1 VGVGGRAARRGGVSR
16 CKGTPLCVA
25 CRAALPL
32 RGGGRVARRGG
43 GAWRGG
49 SGRWALA
56 RRWRGGFGSPPPRA
70 LSGRAPSVLRG
81 GAARGRCAAA
91 ALPPAALGRGGTIGG
106 SGVLL
111 ASHPPC
117 SPLTPFARGR
127 RAAWRRRALRRGG
140 RSAVGAGSRAAP
152 PPLPRGPPHLSD
164 AAGRPHVSPRAWRD
178 AARGAP
184 WLRSYAVVVRAFTPM
199 DRLRGPRA
207 AGRRRAR
214 RRGSSL
220 PRRQARQALR
230 CSRCRLCAG
239 SAR

>member
-1 VGVGGRAARRGGVSR
+1 MGVGGRAARRGGVSR

-140 RSAVGAGSRAAP
+140 RSAVGAGSRTAP
-152 PPLPRGPPHLSD
+152 PPRLGCCSTAPMRRGVRVLPRGRSM
-164 AAGRPHVSPRAWRD
+164 ARRAV
-178 AARGAP
+178 AARRGCKRC
-184 WLRSYAVVVRAFTPM
+184 LFGVYSEGSITRAVPGTSSAGT
-199 DRLRGPRA
+199 A
-207 AGRRRAR
+207 ART
-214 RRGSSL
+214 
-220 PRRQARQALR
+220 
-230 CSRCRLCAG
+230 
-239 SAR
+239 